1 MAIKD
6 LPKCEK
12 DDLELEKWTFVRF
25 VVMGFIMF
33 YRALQIRRQ
42 GLQQKEEPEE
52 FPFKAHPN
60 LTKQLKQVNGEGSCV
75 EAIMSLM
82 VAIMIFVQSEGV
94 GMVIYFATS
103 FSLDNYMIFFTSH
116 VGICEYIMQVVLY
129 SSALVTFLPCV
140 LVSYM
145 FQGSWYDKGAWLG
158 TRPAFILL
166 MVLSAVA
173 SFFLRLFIV
182 YRCGYDDFVDN
193 LLRDNPYKVLIS
205 ILVPPFVDAV
215 QTAML
220 IGASMLTKGLE
231 DGQAQP
237 LMKSNA
243 GYELTR
249 GIATDSN

>member
-6 LPKCEK
+6 LPECEK

-25 VVMGFIMF
+25 VVMGLIMF
-33 YRALQIRRQ
+33 YRALQIRQNGLRQ
-42 GLQQKEEPEE
+42 NAEPEE
-52 FPFKAHPN
+52 FPYKAQPK
-60 LTKQLKQVNGEGSCV
+60 LTKQLKEVNGDGSFV
-75 EAIMSLM
+75 GFIMSLT
-82 VAIMIFVQSEGV
+82 VAAMIFIQSEGV
-94 GMVIYFATS
+94 GLVIYFATS

-116 VGICEYIMQVVLY
+116 VEICEYIMQVVLY

-145 FQGSWYDKGAWLG
+145 FQGSWYDKGEWLG
-158 TRPAFILL
+158 TKPLFILL

-182 YRCGYDDFVDN
+182 YRCGYDDFVDS

-215 QTAML
+215 QTGML
-220 IGASMLTKGLE
+220 IGASMLTQGLE

-237 LMKSNA
+237 LIKSN
-243 GYELTR
+243 GDYELAA
-249 GIATDSN
+249 GASPDSG